1 MCRLGG
7 AGATAPL
14 LADLP
19 AEVNKYQT
27 FLCEQNIYYLKYV
40 CLDTYT
46 YTHAHA
52 HALAHPHAHAH
63 AHAHICTY
71 ILI

>member
-7 AGATAPL
+7 AGASAPL

-27 FLCEQNIYYLKYV
+27 FLCEQKFYYLKYV
-40 CLDTYT
+40 CTYTYAYT
-46 YTHAHA
+46 YTHT
-52 HALAHPHAHAH
+52 
-63 AHAHICTY
+63 HIAY
-71 ILI
+71 M